1 MRNKNY
7 SFQIVALFFSV
18 SGVAR
23 ADRTVLAPNGE
34 TLSPNSFKTQF
45 AITGENG
52 LSNRLWFQYSSP
64 SSIELEIERT
74 DLRKDFKK
82 GYSFNVQYPIYY
94 SLNRAIPSVSV
105 GVRDLFGTS
114 DEHGAFYLATTKS
127 IALSDD
133 EYKII
138 RELKLDIGVGTG
150 KIAGFYFGLQTQFRN
165 RVRLNA
171 EVYRRKVNLSVAIP
185 LMTGL
190 EAKAYS
196 LDNHLYYGL
205 SYNFVK

>member
-1 MRNKNY
+1 MRVRIGAF
-7 SFQIVALFFSV
+7 STIMLFSAISV
-18 SGVAR
+18 SAF

-45 AITGENG
+45 AITGERG
-52 LSNRLWFQYSSP
+52 LSNRQWLQYSSP
-64 SSIELEIERT
+64 SSIELEIERI
-74 DLRKDFKK
+74 DLRNKNKK
-82 GYSFNVQYPIYY
+82 GYAFNVQYPIYY
-94 SLNRAIPSVSV
+94 SLNRAIPSISA

-114 DEHGAFYLATTKS
+114 EEHGAFYLATSKS

-138 RELKLDIGVGTG
+138 RELKLDLGVGTG
-150 KIAGFYFGLQTQFRN
+150 RIAGFFAGIQAQLRN

-171 EVYRRKVNLSVAIP
+171 EVYRRKVNLSVTVP
-185 LMTGL
+185 LMSGL

-205 SYNFVK
+205 SYNFIK